1 VFGLGKHLVI
11 EGLRH
16 REVVSGEASWNVMP
30 APLWTGTTHHA
41 FLFHDIKPRDH
52 MELSEIKVLVLA
64 PLVQEEANSSFA
76 VVDPSPAFL

>member
-1 VFGLGKHLVI
+1 
-11 EGLRH
+11 
-16 REVVSGEASWNVMP
+16 MP
-30 APLWTGTTHHA
+30 APLCTGTTHHA